1 VTFTSLPLLVAML
14 ALPPGGSDPALQGD
28 PALPGGAA
36 PQEEAAQAAAG
47 VLIRVVLIDLAT
59 LLDPGEPAP
68 ATPAEA
74 MDRLQAAGMAVPA
87 GLAPDRPLRK
97 SDAVQLAAAV
107 GLNLT
112 AGRPADAVLPSG
124 LAHPLV
130 RMLHT
135 ALSRAQESSE

>member
-1 VTFTSLPLLVAML
+1 ML

-28 PALPGGAA
+28 PALPGGAV
-36 PQEEAAQAAAG
+36 PQEEAAQAAG
-47 VLIRVVLIDLAT
+47 GILIRAVLIDLAA

-74 MDRLQAAGMAVPA
+74 MDRLQAAGMALPA
-87 GLAPDRPLRK
+87 GLDPDQPLRK

-107 GLNLT
+107 GLNMT
-112 AGRPADAVLPSG
+112 AGRPADAVLPSD
-124 LAHPLV
+124 LARALV
-130 RMLHT
+130 HLLHT